1 MDSEW
6 QTRADPSKCAVSR
19 ALNPLVPDRICRR
32 HRKKSWQVSASSMP
46 AIPMPSR
53 SVHPSLRIVAGR
65 RSPVRWAKDQF
76 YGHACRRTAA
86 FVVPTTNRCKWVG
99 CDPHYLAA
107 AIAQRREPDSSL
119 AMAWRNACRTSRCSD
134 ITYIPM
140 ATGHAY
146 LIAVMDRHSCAV
158 LSWELSNTADTGM
171 CLRALENAL

>member
-99 CDPHYLAA
+99 CDPQSGSA
-107 AIAQRREPDSSL
+107 AIPTILQLQLRKGESL
-119 AMAWRNACRTSRCSD
+119 ILLWQWLGGTHAALRGAATSPTSQWRQGTPISLPSW
-134 ITYIPM
+134 
-140 ATGHAY
+140 TGT
-146 LIAVMDRHSCAV
+146 AV
-158 LSWELSNTADTGM
+158 L
-171 CLRALENAL
+171 C